1 MDSLNINNSEKPVE
15 ASFIDDKILSAVAE
29 SVPKILEN
37 SNQEFIVKN
46 LKMGSNSQ
54 DNHYN
59 KIKGSDEEKQKEGN
73 QPSQKIEG
81 NKAEQEPKLEVG
93 FEKLG
98 DKDGKNV
105 TNPKVENTNN
115 QENEE
120 QTQSFND
127 NVKSPELLAVKQPRE
142 EAQENNL
149 QNDEYEIDAANKVKE
164 S

>member
-1 MDSLNINNSEKPVE
+1 MDSLNINNSEKPME
-15 ASFIDDKILSAVAE
+15 ASFIGGKILSAVAE

-54 DNHYN
+54 GNLYN
-59 KIKGSDEEKQKEGN
+59 KRKSSDEEKQREDDR
-73 QPSQKIEG
+73 PSQKIEV

-98 DKDGKNV
+98 DKDGRNG
-105 TNPKVENTNN
+105 TNPKVENSSN
-115 QENEE
+115 QEKEE
-120 QTQSFND
+120 QTQCFND
-127 NVKSPELLAVKQPRE
+127 TVKSPEVLAVVQPRVEAE
-142 EAQENNL
+142 ENYL
-149 QNDEYEIDAANKVKE
+149 QNGENEIDAANKVKE

>member
-29 SVPKILEN
+29 SAPKILEN

-54 DNHYN
+54 DNLYN
-59 KIKGSDEEKQKEGN
+59 KRKGSDEEKQREGDH
-73 QPSQKIEG
+73 PSQKIEV
-81 NKAEQEPKLEVG
+81 NKTEQEPKLEVG

-98 DKDGKNV
+98 HKDNRNG
-105 TNPKVENTNN
+105 TNPKVENSNN
-115 QENEE
+115 QEKEE
-120 QTQSFND
+120 QIQSFND
-127 NVKSPELLAVKQPRE
+127 TVKSPEVLAVKQPRAEAE
-142 EAQENNL
+142 ENYL
-149 QNDEYEIDAANKVKE
+149 QNGENEIDAANKVKE